1 MEPAIE
7 CKIPIFI
14 RNTFEPHLEGTRIY
28 LPTKE
33 VKVRE
38 RSVCGFTTVDNISLM
53 NIEGTGMIG
62 VPGIAH
68 RLFGA
73 LSTCNVSV
81 MFVAQASSEH
91 SICFA
96 THTVY
101 AERACEAIKNA
112 FFYELQQKYIS
123 NIRVIYDCSIIAA
136 IGESMCHMPGV
147 AGLYFGA
154 LGDASINVLSIAQG
168 CDERNISAVVHTKDA
183 TRALRAVHSAFW
195 LSSLELSIGIVG
207 TGRVGSAL
215 LQALLENLDILE
227 QRLGLRVKIRGV
239 ANSRKMLLGEDLT
252 GSLREILSYFKENA
266 AVSTNA
272 LHGPTRNQ
280 STSTTMEEDSPST
293 AASQFFANEVTT
305 TAPLLSTSSDRS
317 VSSDRANSRARGVSR
332 SGSMGQLS
340 SDMRKSESARSLQEL
355 EDALCD
361 CGDDKMDADLDV
373 FLRHVK
379 AGPTPHTG
387 TLLSLRHFPLQK
399 SNSPGDMND
408 VFS

>member
-7 CKIPIFI
+7 SKIPIFI
-14 RNTFEPHLEGTRIY
+14 RNTFEPQLEGTRIY

-73 LSTCNVSV
+73 LSTSNISV

-96 THTVY
+96 THSIY
-101 AERACEAIKNA
+101 AERACEAVRNA

-123 NIRVIYDCSIIAA
+123 NIRVIHDCSIIAA

-147 AGLYFGA
+147 AGLFFGA
-154 LGDASINVLSIAQG
+154 LGDASVNVLSIAQG
-168 CDERNISAVVHTKDA
+168 CDERNISAVVQTKDA
-183 TRALRAVHSAFW
+183 TRALRAVHAAFW

-239 ANSRKMLLGEDLT
+239 ANFRKMLLGEDLT

-266 AVSTNA
+266 TTSSTA
-272 LHGPTRNQ
+272 PHSPTRKPPASVDPNTH
-280 STSTTMEEDSPST
+280 TSPLSDFMFMD
-293 AASQFFANEVTT
+293 EVTT
-305 TAPLLSTSSDRS
+305 TMPLSTSSGRSLSCDRS
-317 VSSDRANSRARGVSR
+317 SNSNSRARGMSR
-332 SGSMGQLS
+332 SGSLGQF
-340 SDMRKSESARSLQEL
+340 SDVRKSESARSLQEL

-361 CGDDKMDADLDV
+361 CGDDKMDTNLDA

-387 TLLSLRHFPLQK
+387 KNELLILKWNGF
-399 SNSPGDMND
+399 D
-408 VFS
+408 